1 MLTTIDTIGRNP
13 SHQPATHLMID
24 IARTVVLK
32 LVQITELIIVTMLE
46 LKITKLLLEASKV
59 QSKINLLSVNEQRQ
73 AALQIF

>member
-1 MLTTIDTIGRNP
+1 
-13 SHQPATHLMID
+13 MID

-59 QSKINLLSVNEQRQ
+59 QSKINLLSVNEQR
-73 AALQIF
+73 